1 MKLRCGKLRSPSRK
15 CNYLLDEEQ
24 GTFLENFSAV
34 DICTEFQTA
43 ASLVLLLKLILTYTS

>member
-1 MKLRCGKLRSPSRK
+1 MKLRHGKLSSPSRK

-34 DICTEFQTA
+34 DIRTEFETTA
-43 ASLVLLLKLILTYTS
+43 LPVLLLKLILTYSS